1 MKFQGEG
8 MPENSRLLKLRL
20 ATKWKIRYN
29 LDSITYVYIINMEER
44 MKKRITGILLA
55 AAVLLVFFGACKK
68 KEVTGTGTPQVSAA
82 PSSKSEVTV
91 RLLTD
96 ATGIDDKSFNAAAW
110 RGILEFYGD
119 TWQNTRQRGKS
130 YDVVTAQTQDMYIP
144 NIRQA
149 TDEGYDLI
157 VTTGFTFAD
166 ALTEVASQNPTQK
179 YMIVDVDWVNIPNVM
194 QAIYAEHEGSFLVGA
209 AAAFKAKA
217 DGIANPRFGFIGGVP
232 GATITKFE
240 IGYVQGVLSVIPDA
254 QIVDFY
260 VNSWGEPALAKT
272 QAKNWYDS
280 GVYAIYSAAGGS
292 GNGTIAQAKEYRAAG
307 RNIWAIGVDSDQ
319 HEEGLYNATDSA
331 VLTSMLKRV
340 ETSLRYGLNAV
351 KNNTFQGEVVVFDIK
366 ADGVG
371 YSTTN
376 TNLSTDIV
384 TQLEALKKRIVSGE
398 IKVASSNAEAKKLPG
413 FPQNLKAVDD

>member
-1 MKFQGEG
+1 
-8 MPENSRLLKLRL
+8 
-20 ATKWKIRYN
+20 
-29 LDSITYVYIINMEER
+29 
-44 MKKRITGILLA
+44 MKKSATYLFLCGIILIS
-55 AAVLLVFFGACKK
+55 VLFGACQPKK
-68 KEVTGTGTPQVSAA
+68 AA
-82 PSSKSEVTV
+82 PAPAAAAPAATAAAPAGITV

-110 RGILEFYGD
+110 RGILEYYGD
-119 TWQNTRQRGKS
+119 TWQNQSKRGRS

-166 ALTEVASQNPTQK
+166 ALETVAKQNPKQQ
-179 YMIVDVDWVNIPNVM
+179 YMIVDVDWVNLPNVM
-194 QAIYAEHEGSFLVGA
+194 QATYAEHEGSYLVGVA
-209 AAAFKAKA
+209 TALKAKA
-217 DGIANPRFGFIGGVP
+217 DGKPARFGFIGGVP
-232 GATITKFE
+232 GAVITKFE
-240 IGYVQGVLSVIPDA
+240 VGFVQGVLSVSPDA
-254 QIVDFY
+254 QIVDY
-260 VNSWGEPALAKT
+260 YANDWGRPDLAKT

-280 GVYAIYSAAGGS
+280 GVYAIYSAAGGT

-307 RNIWAIGVDSDQ
+307 QNVWAIGVDSDQ

-340 ETSLRYGLNAV
+340 ETSLIYALKAV
-351 KNNTFQGEVVVFDIK
+351 QNKAFKGEVIVFDLK

-376 TNLSTDIV
+376 PAMSADIKS
-384 TQLEALKKRIVSGE
+384 QLDQVKNQIVSGQ
-398 IKVASSNAEAKKLPG
+398 IKIAATHADAKKLPG
-413 FPQNLKAVDD
+413 FPQDLKAMDN